1 MHLRSPCTA
10 ARAGYPAEP
19 PPSSTRRAAA
29 SPSAE
34 SRTAPPPQRQW
45 PRPLLFL
52 AGDRTLA
59 PPHIGGRALAPPH
72 SCGRAIIDPK
82 LGGEENPEAEVV
94 ELQTQTA
101 LVFIVTSSLVLLFL
115 FFFKSS
121 WSAWLLVFLFCVG
134 AIQVR
139 TQFQ

>member
-1 MHLRSPCTA
+1 M
-10 ARAGYPAEP
+10 
-19 PPSSTRRAAA
+19 
-29 SPSAE
+29 
-34 SRTAPPPQRQW
+34 
-45 PRPLLFL
+45 
-52 AGDRTLA
+52 
-59 PPHIGGRALAPPH
+59 
-72 SCGRAIIDPK
+72 
-82 LGGEENPEAEVV
+82 

-139 TQFQ
+139 TQFQRTCIGSADPWSKCPGLLHLIFDSSSTVFSREWNTSHHLLP